1 MSLSA
6 NLSPQLSKCWR
17 RKQLISMYIPTI
29 HRNINFMVPRTKKSQ
44 MLGIS
49 HTDYATLL
57 RTSCCKQKIR
67 FLSEK
72 IRQKEHRTVP
82 SIWSYFSSAQRDI
95 RERRAD
101 GLPLPDTTQ
110 RQSLHRVYSLG
121 SPGEGGTK
129 LSKFR
134 AAFYTLQTFNLSVL
148 LGSALSCAY
157 LLTGSLPSLPITWS
171 EDCVICNQ
179 IALGLG
185 GIIMSIY
192 LFGSMFMLWR
202 FPIR

>member
-1 MSLSA
+1 MILSA
-6 NLSPQLSKCWR
+6 NLSSQLPKCWR
-17 RKQLISMYIPTI
+17 RKKLISMYSPTI
-29 HRNINFMVPRTKKSQ
+29 HRNINFMVPRTTNSQ
-44 MLGIS
+44 MFGIS
-49 HTDYATLL
+49 HTESTSLL
-57 RTSCCKQKIR
+57 RTSCCKQKVR

-72 IRQKEHRTVP
+72 VRQNEHRTVP

-110 RQSLHRVYSLG
+110 KQSLHRVYSLG

-129 LSKFR
+129 LSEFR
-134 AAFYTLQTFNLSVL
+134 AAFYTLQIFNLSVL
-148 LGSALSCAY
+148 LGSSLSCGY
-157 LLTGSLPSLPITWS
+157 LLTGSLPSFHILS

-185 GIIMSIY
+185 GIMMSIY